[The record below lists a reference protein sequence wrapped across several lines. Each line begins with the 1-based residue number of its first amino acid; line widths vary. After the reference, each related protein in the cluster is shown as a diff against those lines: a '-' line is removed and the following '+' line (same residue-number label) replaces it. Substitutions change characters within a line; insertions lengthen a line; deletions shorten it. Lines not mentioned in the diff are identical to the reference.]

1 MLPRALSNL
10 LPRLLAVSALV
21 SALALLAG
29 CANTGVIP
37 TPQAGLTE
45 NPAVGVAVRIAEI
58 IDEREFGET
67 AGTRLVPTLTGDRSD
82 PVRRSRAI
90 GRMTLPS
97 GLPGANVFLE
107 PDRTVEMIVGDA
119 ISRALREAGFRVL
132 RDGDNGF
139 ERAVPIQI
147 AIEQLWLM
155 KSPPNASPYVRGE
168 IRARLTGPLP
178 GLEVGKVVES
188 YGRIVR
194 GGYTRGM
201 WRQALTQALDG
212 LTEAA
217 LEDFDRVRLAVEA
230 TPASKLVPQGLAI
243 LDRTK
248 SGEDHDVDFGKYYL
262 LAIGNDD
269 YAQLP
274 RLKTA
279 VSDARAVSSLL
290 GSAYGF
296 ETQLLENATRQDV
309 IRALA
314 EYRDKVGPRD
324 NLLIY
329 YAGHGWNDEDAG
341 LGYWLPVDADPD
353 DETNWVSNSKVTS
366 ILRAMDAKHVMV
378 VSDSCYSGTLTR
390 GIAVTR
396 KGPSHVERL
405 ASRRTRLALTSG
417 GNEPVVDGGGGGHSV
432 FANAFLRSLRE
443 NEEVL
448 DATSLHAQIREPIM
462 RDSDQ
467 TPQFGPIRSA
477 RHEDGDFLF
486 VRLD

>member
-1 MLPRALSNL
+1 MLTRALSSS
-10 LPRLLAVSALV
+10 LPRLLVI

-29 CANTGVIP
+29 CASTGVVP
-37 TPQAGLTE
+37 TPEAGLTS
-45 NPAVGVAVRIAEI
+45 NPSEGIAVRIADI
-58 IDEREFGET
+58 FDERKFGET
-67 AGTRLVPTLTGDRSD
+67 ASTRLVPTLTGDRND

-90 GRMTLPS
+90 GRMTLRNGS
-97 GLPGANVFLE
+97 PGANVFLE
-107 PDRTVEMIVGDA
+107 PERTVESIVGDA
-119 ISRALREAGFRVL
+119 VARALRKAGFRVL
-132 RDGDNGF
+132 RKSDNGF
-139 ERAVPIQI
+139 EHAVPIQI
-147 AIEQLWLM
+147 SIEQLWMM
-155 KSPPNASPYVRGE
+155 KSPPNASPYVRAE
-168 IRARLTGPLP
+168 IRARLTAPLP

-194 GGYTRGM
+194 GGFTRGM

-212 LTEAA
+212 LTETT
-217 LEDFDRVRLAVEA
+217 LEEFDRVRLAVEA

-248 SGEDHDVDFGKYYL
+248 SGEDHQVDFGKYYL

-269 YAQLP
+269 YAHLP

-314 EYRDKVGPRD
+314 EFREKVGPQD

-341 LGYWLPVDADPD
+341 LGYWLPVDAAPD
-353 DETNWVSNSKVTS
+353 DETNWVSNSKITS

-396 KGPSHVERL
+396 KGPGHIERL

-417 GNEPVVDGGGGGHSV
+417 GEEPVVDGGGGGHSV
-432 FANAFLRSLRE
+432 FANAFLRSLRD

-462 RDSDQ
+462 RDSEQ

-486 VRLD
+486 VRLE